1 MSARLREWARGDG
14 GERAQRAQPVGM
26 TELVDGLV
34 VVVHHQAA
42 AGRARD
48 HVDLACGAVVCLV
61 EHDLVRVRVRVAVRV
76 SVRVSVVIRV
86 RVRIRI
92 SVSVSVR
99 VRVRYPM
106 CQGS

>member
-1 MSARLREWARGDG
+1 MGLSLSAGLREWARGDG
-14 GERAQRAQPVGM
+14 GERTQRAQPVGV

-61 EHDLVRVRVRVAVRV
+61 EHDLVRARVRVRVG
-76 SVRVSVVIRV
+76 
-86 RVRIRI
+86 
-92 SVSVSVR
+92 VR
-99 VRVRYPM
+99 VRVRVRARVRVRVRVRFGVRFVGTPA
-106 CQGS
+106 